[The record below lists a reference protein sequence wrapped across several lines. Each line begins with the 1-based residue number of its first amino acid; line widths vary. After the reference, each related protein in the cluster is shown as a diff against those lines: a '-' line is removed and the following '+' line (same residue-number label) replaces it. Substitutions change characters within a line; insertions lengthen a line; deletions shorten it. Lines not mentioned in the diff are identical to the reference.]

1 MQAIIIVTW
10 VKTVRMLTE
19 THDDRVESSGGHQLP
34 VFECSTGGNTHALP
48 TNGSTHWQI
57 MTDIKKIIDQQ
68 IAQQRRGGQDI
79 SVIEVDLPAIPDV
92 GRIKV
97 LEKIHEMF
105 HADRIGNKLF
115 IKVNPIR
122 IFGLSRN

>member
-1 MQAIIIVTW
+1 MWGTISCQYLNA
-10 VKTVRMLTE
+10 
-19 THDDRVESSGGHQLP
+19 QL
-34 VFECSTGGNTHALP
+34 VGTLMHYLP

-92 GRIKV
+92 GPGIQG
-97 LEKIHEMF
+97 HET
-105 HADRIGNKLF
+105 R
-115 IKVNPIR
+115 
-122 IFGLSRN
+122 